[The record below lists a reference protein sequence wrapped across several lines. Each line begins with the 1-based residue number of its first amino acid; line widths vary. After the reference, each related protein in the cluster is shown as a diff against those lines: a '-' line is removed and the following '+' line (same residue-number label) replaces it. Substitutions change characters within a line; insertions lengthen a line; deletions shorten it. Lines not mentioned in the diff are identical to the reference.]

1 MITEFLYPKFN
12 SPTHRIKE
20 NAIVSKEY
28 PVSRA
33 FSNRKDF
40 VLPPASSICVVR
52 DNLGFNNNWALVKFI
67 DPVYANE
74 IFYNQS
80 FYVSYESL
88 ESINN
93 KKKFLPITNALN
105 SPNLNE
111 REIDPNL
118 KEIFLPYVDKQN
130 AFYSVRIQTDFE
142 KVIDSVLFDN
152 LVEEVFIEGI
162 SLLLASKGYK
172 SDNAAI
178 EKLRDEYNTFGFVN
192 NDLDLTVTRQ
202 CEPLT
207 FTVSIPLSFF
217 NTIPELQQT
226 QTNIFSTPQKVI
238 KFSNKNLLQIIN
250 KLSNIFSSR
259 AGDILQLTSPDKF
272 IEGFILDYELI
283 SFKNFVVALRDV
295 LDSTEFAFNNVSPVV
310 YEIGLDNDL
319 NFTSFV
325 AIKDNSRNIFNK
337 SLFTRL
343 KLTSEFNSKR
353 IFNYLVNITS
363 MQNDV
368 LVDEIG
374 VFLNKYVNYP
384 RPSVKEA
391 QLTINNKPIDSKTAK
406 AFKIG
411 YAEAKE
417 NCVSVR
423 DLSEATN
430 DLSSLYSDTIYNIF
444 VATEKE
450 VKQENLVN
458 KISPQLEEIG
468 EFVRQAIG
476 QEEFSVTSLIKGNL
490 EQAKNDAKVN
500 INTFLYVAERIN
512 LTSILFKN
520 IFCLLKGADPS
531 SVETAK
537 LLQELSPDIINYF
550 NYLYSV
556 RELKG
561 KEFVKSLA
569 KGVPLDR
576 KLFCSNN
583 LDISYFLRAVSA
595 ISKTLNVIGLTL
607 KEAKNFIPQN
617 KPIENPWKPIIKA
630 VILTAQESAVRLAF
644 SLIQEALTFSCDE
657 DLLTPNQTQNPFE
670 THIPIEQFNAS
681 SNNNKGELDK
691 NKNNALDKVYQQE
704 LRFGFDREYV
714 VELISQLL
722 NDVNCILTPLE
733 SVNLLRGELTPLV
746 QTLIINIIKGK
757 YSQSPTD
764 LSFLLKDK
772 SKLRLFFKELGLTVD
787 SEILESI
794 QRQTSNI
801 TIPSQVCS
809 PEQLIARETIL
820 KNKIPKELGILERQ
834 NIKKTKKARE
844 LLETIKSGATQINV
858 SALCPENT
866 NPDLERAKDY
876 LFANYDNFLNNL
888 FKDVLRS
895 FNSEAKSLPEV
906 FSENKYIYRLE
917 NGNVFDSVEYSNYY
931 SSLANN
937 LQLSSS
943 IFKRDTLGP
952 IGDPT
957 IVFNTVEKS
966 KGEITYIHKYIRE
979 APKGLENIKT
989 PTLPIPNTKEI
1000 TFICEPSSNGS
1011 SVDYGEAEFVNFLSD
1026 PFSAIYFENPYADEY
1041 FDDSSSF
1048 DVLNIFEDDDDL
1060 DLELRGLRYVYSIT
1074 INENDY
1080 VNFKF
1085 WEINNRSVRKV
1096 GQTISINPKT
1106 QNFNYKRFETD
1117 LVNGIKKL
1125 NAKTYEVSSVWRPI
1139 INSVE
1144 DAKNFAN
1151 GVNTFT
1157 AATILLIGQI
1167 FKENFANEVFG
1178 NNNVPKANSSNS
1190 SLLKDTK
1197 LFEVITNLNYK
1208 SGQLEKTAFINVI
1221 TGSSQDNLKQL
1232 QINYASVAIPNT
1244 IYNAQLLTDVNL
1256 DNELLEEK
1264 YWEQQEAW
1272 TNRPKT
1278 AEGEI
1283 GNKTQ
1288 YAAGE
1293 RPLAAEKY
1301 LSVLVKNFYDFI
1313 KTESDK
1319 QYFKTGY
1326 TVPDDFTVSY
1336 VASTGIS
1343 YIGTFNGETQQYVLP
1358 NIPGQVDPD
1367 TFENTSFKSVL
1378 RNREFKIEES
1388 KNKISSQK
1396 ENISKYSLYEYPKD
1410 QRFYSCNVNPHYLN
1424 LDFFKLKALN
1434 GTRTDLCDDNLDK
1447 AFENSLNE
1455 ILINLIY
1462 RTFVT
1467 DLLIKCMPIWPLLTK
1482 EQINTVEKNGVL
1494 LEIISKLL
1502 IREIQMFSPTYS
1514 LESLEES
1521 MSEKHLFTLTRQVY
1535 DYLKEKGQ
1543 LIENF
1548 VSNPSEKELR
1558 KDFYKIEYFIKKE
1571 IRHFFKYSLSKKI
1584 IIPRE
1589 NNLVNDFYNAFKG
1602 TWTGNEGFSVDGA
1615 IIPQERVDAFTE
1627 LGQNPRPFLYR
1638 KLPSITNYLQ
1648 DELYGMIFFFATANT
1663 VEGLKRSIFFS
1674 TKSSLMTLLLRQ
1686 TSEQFPDDAEAI
1698 NNYIPSSDDIIKFI
1712 NDLSTAPNPAIMILL
1727 KPQFS
1732 KYIKDYLLGALDLS
1746 RSIILS
1752 VAQQNDENIRL
1763 TRLINTGISTVGV
1776 LSWALIDQNTRNSLI
1791 LNSDSVT
1798 SALTFS
1804 RLEAGKSILPDF
1816 ATSLGVIWPFSGIA
1830 PTKLG
1835 VAYLAL
1841 DTILEAKWTLE
1852 TISKLSQQVG
1862 ENPCGDAKDVTKQ
1875 IPVNCTP
1882 EQNKK
1887 LKEELESFEEP

>member
-1 MITEFLYPKFN
+1 MLTEFLYPKFIN
-12 SPTHRIKE
+12 PTHRIKE

-28 PVSRA
+28 PVSRS
-33 FSNRKDF
+33 FNNRKDF
-40 VLPPASSICVVR
+40 ILPAASAVCVVR

-67 DPVYANE
+67 DPIYANE
-74 IFYNQS
+74 IFYNQT
-80 FYVSYESL
+80 FFISYDSL
-88 ESINN
+88 ETVNN
-93 KKKFLPITNALN
+93 KKKFLPISNALN
-105 SPNLNE
+105 SPNVNE
-111 REIDPNL
+111 REVDPNL
-118 KEIFLPYVDKQN
+118 KEIFLPYVDKRN
-130 AFYSVRIQTDFE
+130 GFYSVRIQTDFE

-152 LVEEVFIEGI
+152 LVEEVFFEGI
-162 SLLLASKGYK
+162 SLLLASKGFK
-172 SDNAAI
+172 SDNATI
-178 EKLRDEYNTFGFVN
+178 EKLRDEYNTFGFIN

-217 NTIPELQQT
+217 NTIPNLEET
-226 QTNIFSTPQKVI
+226 QSNVFSNPQKII
-238 KFSNKNLLQIIN
+238 KFSNKNLLQLIN

-259 AGDILQLTSPDKF
+259 AGDILQITNPDKF

-295 LDSTEFAFNNVSPVV
+295 LDSTEFAFNNTSTVV

-325 AIKDNSRNIFNK
+325 AIKDSSRNIFNK

-353 IFNYLVNITS
+353 IFNYLINITS

-368 LVDEIG
+368 LVDEIN

-384 RPSVKEA
+384 RPSVKES

-406 AFKIG
+406 TFKIG

-430 DLSSLYSDTIYNIF
+430 DLSSLYSDTLYNIF

-468 EFVRQAIG
+468 ERVRQAIG
-476 QEEFSVTSLIKGNL
+476 EEEFSVVSLIKGSL

-576 KLFCSNN
+576 KLFCSSN

-607 KEAKNFIPQN
+607 QEAKNFIPQN

-630 VILTAQESAVRLAF
+630 VILAAQESAVRLAF
-644 SLIQEALTFSCDE
+644 LLIQEALTLSCDE
-657 DLLTPNQTQNPFE
+657 DLLTPNQSQNPFE
-670 THIPIEQFNAS
+670 THTPIEQFNAS
-681 SNNNKGELDK
+681 SNNNKGELNK

-704 LRFGFDREYV
+704 LRFGFDREFV

-733 SVNLLRGELTPLV
+733 SVNLLRGEPTPLV
-746 QTLIINIIKGK
+746 QTLIINIIKSK

-772 SKLRLFFKELGLTVD
+772 SKLRLFFRELGLTVD

-794 QRQTSNI
+794 ERQTSNI

-809 PEQLIARETIL
+809 PEQLIVRETIL

-844 LLETIKSGATQINV
+844 LLETIKSGATQVNI

-866 NPDLERAKDY
+866 NADLERAKDY

-895 FNSEAKSLPEV
+895 FNAEAKALPEV
-906 FSENKYIYRLE
+906 FSENKYIYRLQ
-917 NGNVFDSVEYSNYY
+917 NGNIFDAVEYSNYY
-931 SSLANN
+931 SNLANN

-943 IFKRDTLGP
+943 KLTRDGFGNNNNP
-952 IGDPT
+952 SV
-957 IVFNTVEKS
+957 VFNSAEKTAGRIS
-966 KGEITYIHKYIRE
+966 YIHSFVRE
-979 APKGLENIKT
+979 LPKGLENVKT
-989 PTLPIPNTKEI
+989 PELPSPEGRDI
-1000 TFICEPSSNGS
+1000 TFICGTPPPPSNDS
-1011 SVDYGEAEFVNFLSD
+1011 EFIKFLSN
-1026 PFSAIYFENPYADEY
+1026 PFAAIYFENPTVDEY
-1041 FDDSSSF
+1041 FDESSAF
-1048 DVLNIFEDDDDL
+1048 DVTNIFDDNADL
-1060 DLELRGLRYVYSIT
+1060 DIEIRGLQYVYSIT
-1074 INENDY
+1074 INKGDY
-1080 VNFKF
+1080 VHFKL
-1085 WEINNRSVRKV
+1085 WKISGKKIRKV
-1096 GQTISINPKT
+1096 GATIILNEKT
-1106 QNFNYKRFETD
+1106 QNFNYSRFEND
-1117 LVNGIKKL
+1117 LVTNLPRL
-1125 NAKTYEVSSVWRPI
+1125 NARTYDIGAVYKPI
-1139 INSVE
+1139 IQNRQ
-1144 DAKNFAN
+1144 DAVNFAF
-1151 GVNTFT
+1151 GVGNFT
-1157 AATILLIGQI
+1157 EATINLIGQI
-1167 FKENFANEVFG
+1167 FEKNFASKVNFTIGSEGIGSFDTSIFG
-1178 NNNVPKANSSNS
+1178 DS
-1190 SLLKDTK
+1190 K
-1197 LFEVITNLNYK
+1197 LFEILTDINYK
-1208 SGQLEKTAFINVI
+1208 TGRLDKRAYINVL
-1221 TGSSQDNLKQL
+1221 TGSSDENLKKQT
-1232 QINYASVAIPNT
+1232 IDYAFASIPNT
-1244 IYNAQLLTDVNL
+1244 IYNTQLLNDINL
-1256 DNELLEEK
+1256 ENILLEEA
-1264 YWEQQEAW
+1264 YWEDRSQWGTSANV
-1272 TNRPKT
+1272 TTGKDG
-1278 AEGEI
+1278 EGFRQFDD
-1283 GNKTQ
+1283 KK
-1288 YAAGE
+1288 
-1293 RPLAAEKY
+1293 PLSGEKY

-1326 TVPDDFTVSY
+1326 TVPDDFIVAYVSDSGIATVGVFDEEEGYEFGSDLDPF
-1336 VASTGIS
+1336 APNDRSTFQEALEDRDI
-1343 YIGTFNGETQQYVLP
+1343 
-1358 NIPGQVDPD
+1358 
-1367 TFENTSFKSVL
+1367 
-1378 RNREFKIEES
+1378 KIEES
-1388 KNKISSQK
+1388 KQK
-1396 ENISKYSLYEYPKD
+1396 RSIQKDYVSRYSLYEYPKD
-1410 QRFYSCNVNPHYLN
+1410 ERFYSCNVNPHYLN

-1434 GTRTDLCDDNLDK
+1434 GTRVDLCDDNLDK

-1482 EQINTVEKNGVL
+1482 NQIDDIDKNGFL
-1494 LEIISKLL
+1494 LEVISKLL
-1502 IREIQMFSPTYS
+1502 IREIQMFSPNYS

-1521 MSEKHLFTLTRQVY
+1521 MAEKHLFALTKQVY
-1535 DYLKEKGQ
+1535 DYLNEKGQ
-1543 LIENF
+1543 LIDAF
-1548 VSNPSEKELR
+1548 ISKPSEKKLR

-1584 IIPRE
+1584 FTPRKT
-1589 NNLVNDFYNAFKG
+1589 NLVDDFYKVFNG
-1602 TWTGNEGFSVDGA
+1602 RWSDLETGETRSGVT
-1615 IIPQERVDAFTE
+1615 IPTDRVDAFVE
-1627 LGQNPRPFLYR
+1627 LGRFPDQVLFRYR
-1638 KLPSITNYLQ
+1638 DLPSIKSYLQ
-1648 DELYGMIFFFATANT
+1648 DELYGMVFFFAIANT

-1674 TKSSLMTLLLRQ
+1674 TKSSLMTILLRQ
-1686 TSEQFPDDAEAI
+1686 TVEKFPEDSEAI
-1698 NNYIPSSDDIIKFI
+1698 NNYIPSSEEIVKFI
-1712 NDLSTAPNPAIMILL
+1712 SDLSTAPNPAIMVLL

-1732 KYIKDYLLGALDLS
+1732 KYIKDYLLGALEFG
-1746 RSIILS
+1746 RSVVLN
-1752 VAQQNDENIRL
+1752 VAQQSDNNIRL
-1763 TRLINTGISTVGV
+1763 TRLVNAGISTVGV
-1776 LSWALIDQNTRNSLI
+1776 LSWSLIDQTTRNSLI
-1791 LNSDSVT
+1791 RNSNSVL
-1798 SALTFS
+1798 SALTYS

-1816 ATSLGVIWPFSGIA
+1816 ATSLGIIWPFSGIA

-1835 VAYLAL
+1835 VAYLTL

-1852 TISKLSQQVG
+1852 TVSKLSQQAPAD
-1862 ENPCGDAKDVTKQ
+1862 PCEEITDKTRQ
-1875 IPVNCTP
+1875 IPINCSP